1 MTKNKLTFPEFEEKG
16 IWFLPNNP
24 ENEIVG
30 ILKFSPDLNTEL
42 ELMGSLFA
50 EPENQSETEIFER
63 ALGKK
68 EVPIVLGILSNGK
81 KVTLYKN
88 LVFGEGIGK
97 ALTETK
103 CYPTFIIKGIH
114 FSTVEDIK
122 FDSLSFHYSHL
133 ESWLRIQNIQV
144 SMIPD
149 SNKKRIEALNVSY
162 RPLEKTKLCS
172 IDDFELYLRDI
183 ELNPTPLHFASVFR
197 DHISNI
203 EVSENKRFELT
214 ANTHKIIEEFL
225 NTLDNIQSFLV
236 FSMGQSVQITTLET
250 KIKEKKTRPKSKDSR
265 KELMDFMNSTK
276 NNDDKIIFQNSYL
289 RVSQNPNAEK
299 VELEEYEETIP
310 VQIYFQTSNSD
321 LSDKFNHNKVLIW
334 YPDIEQ
340 NFDKVF
346 SHWNSNRKK
355 IKSVINLYL
364 GLYYIPKRYL
374 SERFLNIA
382 QAIEAFHRIIY
393 GGRYIDK
400 QEYHDGIY
408 QELLEAI
415 NSNANKHN
423 LSSEFKES
431 LKQRL
436 SYLYE
441 FSLRKRL
448 KELVRTHK
456 DCFPTYYLQIKQL
469 QNNFIGTVVTVR
481 NKLTHLDENFTVSS
495 LIDYRELD
503 RLRDLL
509 EALLR
514 ICLMN
519 LLEIDK
525 EVIKHSIDYTLKR

>member
-16 IWFLPNNP
+16 VWFLPNNP

-30 ILKFSPDLNTEL
+30 VLKFSPDLNTEL

-50 EPENQSETEIFER
+50 ELENQSETEIWER

-114 FSTVEDIK
+114 FSAVEDIK
-122 FDSLSFHYSHL
+122 FDSLSFHYSYL

-149 SNKKRIEALNVSY
+149 LNKKRVEALNVTY
-162 RPLEKTKLCS
+162 RPLEKTKLCQVG
-172 IDDFELYLRDI
+172 DFELHLKDTD
-183 ELNPTPLHFASVFR
+183 LNPTPLHFASVFK

-214 ANTHKIIEEFL
+214 ANTPKTIEEFL
-225 NTLDNIQSFLV
+225 NALDDIQSFLV
-236 FSMGQSVQITTLET
+236 FSMGQSIQITTLGT
-250 KIKEKKTRPKSKDSR
+250 KIKEKKTRPKYEDSI
-265 KELMDFMNSTK
+265 KELMDYRNSIE
-276 NNDDKIIFQNSYL
+276 NNDDEIIFQNGYL
-289 RVSQNPNAEK
+289 RVSQNPNAK
-299 VELEEYEETIP
+299 KLELEEYEETIP
-310 VQIYFQTSNSD
+310 VQIYFKTSNSE
-321 LSDKFNHNKVLIW
+321 LSAKFNHNKVLIW

-346 SHWNSNRKK
+346 SHWNNNRKK

-400 QEYHDGIY
+400 QEYQDGVY
-408 QELLEAI
+408 QELLKAI
-415 NSNANKHN
+415 NSTANKHN

-431 LKQRL
+431 LKKRL

-448 KELVRTHK
+448 RQLVRTHQ
-456 DCFPTYYLQIKQL
+456 DCFPAYFLPTEQL

-503 RLRDLL
+503 RLCDSL

-525 EVIKHSIDYTLKR
+525 EVIKRSIDYTLKR